1 MSKKTK
7 YKTVDED
14 ERTKLANIRKDAS
27 LDTNDDV
34 GNTTDSN
41 ATSGDVRGSSNCRSS
56 EGGGEGAEGDGSGE
70 SKGLEGEHYEKSV
83 GRVGSE

>member
-1 MSKKTK
+1 MNSNAH
-7 YKTVDED
+7 
-14 ERTKLANIRKDAS
+14 TKLVNIRKDVC

-34 GNTTDSN
+34 SNTTDGN
-41 ATSGDVRGSSNCRSS
+41 TASGDVRASNNCRSS

-83 GRVGSE
+83 GWVGSE